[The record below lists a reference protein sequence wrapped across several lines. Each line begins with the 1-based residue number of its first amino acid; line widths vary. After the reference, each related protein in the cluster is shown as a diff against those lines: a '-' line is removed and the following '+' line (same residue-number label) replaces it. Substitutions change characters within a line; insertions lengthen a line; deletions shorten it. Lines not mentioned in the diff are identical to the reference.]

1 LFTHKGDR
9 NVVRKIIVNP
19 PTVAPPLYGYYSN
32 SVKVTAGP
40 LLFIT
45 GLLGL
50 DVQGRLIGAD
60 NAAAQTEQIFVNL
73 KAILAASGATLED
86 VVQATVYLTDIEDM
100 TAIRPVRARHFPKD
114 GPASVLVAVS
124 GLAFENA
131 KIEMDAIAVVP

>member
-1 LFTHKGDR
+1 
-9 NVVRKIIVNP
+9 VVRKIIVNP
-19 PTVAPPLYGYYSN
+19 STVAAPQYGYYSN

-50 DVQGRLIGAD
+50 DLEGRLVGAD
-60 NAAAQTEQIFVNL
+60 SAAAQTEQVFVNL
-73 KAILAASGATLED
+73 KAILAASSATLED
-86 VVQATVYLTDIEDM
+86 VVQATVYLTNIEDM
-100 TAIRPVRARHFPKD
+100 TAIRPVRAKYFPKD

-124 GLAFENA
+124 RLAFENA